1 MEKKDKIKREVKRK
15 IEDIR
20 NKAKT
25 AQDKLEK
32 EENPS
37 DELRKAVDEMNDARK
52 KLDETYEGIKEDTDV
67 KWDEIE
73 KNIFKDINTFNDSFE
88 KAGKMFTGR

>member
-1 MEKKDKIKREVKRK
+1 MENKDKIKREVKRK
-15 IEDIR
+15 IEDVR
-20 NKAKT
+20 NKAKM
-25 AQDKLEK
+25 AQEKLEK

-37 DELRKAVDEMNDARK
+37 DELKKAVNEMDDARK
-52 KLDETYEGIKEDTDV
+52 KLDNIYEGIKEETDV

-73 KNIFKDINTFNDSFE
+73 KNIFKDINTFNDAFN